1 MVKELKSNNVRFVQS
16 RVLIL
21 KIYEHSMFKAVFCFI
36 FFLLFASCAN
46 NLSAPVSER
55 SEELVIRSPIIVVNS
70 GDYINT
76 RTNSRLEDFSNRN
89 SGNRTYRVQSGD
101 NLISIAFRF
110 DIDFRSL
117 AMANELKPPYT
128 IFVDQELNL
137 DVRNMSD
144 LQSTRNNSLGVEA
157 PNNSVARTQVAAS
170 SRTGGIVRESITAR
184 SGDQMWEWPSS
195 WVIVGRFMQGQ
206 NKGIDI
212 SGSVGDPVFAA
223 NRGDVV
229 YSGRDD
235 VQGIGNLLIIR
246 HGERYLSAYG
256 HNSRMLV
263 TEGDAVESGQKIAE
277 VGSNSDGESILH
289 FEIRLDGKPTD
300 PLKVLPSR

>member
-1 MVKELKSNNVRFVQS
+1 MKL
-16 RVLIL
+16 
-21 KIYEHSMFKAVFCFI
+21 YEHSMFKAVFCVI
-36 FFLLFASCAN
+36 FSLMLASCVS

-55 SEELVIRSPIIVVNS
+55 SEDLVIRSPIIVLNS
-70 GDYINT
+70 GDYINAGA
-76 RTNSRLEDFSNRN
+76 NSRLGDFSNSN
-89 SGNRTYRVQSGD
+89 FDDKTYRVKSGD

-137 DVRNMSD
+137 DLRNMSD
-144 LQSTRNNSLGVEA
+144 LQSMRNNSLGVEA
-157 PNNSVARTQVAAS
+157 PKNSVARTQVAS

-184 SGDQMWEWPSS
+184 SGDQNWGWPSS
-195 WVIVGRFMQGQ
+195 GEIVGKFMLGQ

-223 NRGDVV
+223 NKGDVV

-277 VGSNSDGESILH
+277 VGNNSDGESILH

>member
-1 MVKELKSNNVRFVQS
+1 MRKDNNVRLTLQGN
-16 RVLIL
+16 LIL
-21 KIYEHSMFKAVFCFI
+21 KPYEHSVLKAKFYA
-36 FFLLFASCAN
+36 FFLLMLCSCASDF
-46 NLSAPVSER
+46 SAPVSER

-70 GDYINT
+70 ELDINT
-76 RTNSRLEDFSNRN
+76 GMNSRLADFSNID
-89 SGNRTYRVQSGD
+89 SDSRTYRVQSGD

-110 DIDFRSL
+110 DLDFRSL
-117 AMANELKPPYT
+117 AIANELEPPYT

-137 DVRNMSD
+137 DVRDISD
-144 LQSTRNNSLGVEA
+144 LQRMRNNNLGIDA
-157 PNNSVARTQVAAS
+157 PSNSVARTQGAS
-170 SRTGGIVRESITAR
+170 TQARSIVRESIAGR
-184 SGDQMWEWPSS
+184 SGEQAWGWPSLGT
-195 WVIVGRFMQGQ
+195 IVKKFIPGQ

-223 NRGDVV
+223 NEGDVV

-263 TEGDAVESGQKIAE
+263 TEGDTVNTGQKIAE
-277 VGSNSDGESILH
+277 IGNNPEGDPILH
-289 FEIRLDGKPTD
+289 FEIRLDGKPAD
-300 PLKVLPSR
+300 PLTFLPSR

>member
-1 MVKELKSNNVRFVQS
+1 MRFILL

-21 KIYEHSMFKAVFCFI
+21 KLYEHSMFKAVFCVI
-36 FFLLFASCAN
+36 FSLMLASCVS

-55 SEELVIRSPIIVVNS
+55 SEELVIRSPIIVLNS
-70 GDYINT
+70 GDYINAGA
-76 RTNSRLEDFSNRN
+76 NSRLGDFSNSN
-89 SGNRTYRVQSGD
+89 FDDKTYRVKSGD

-137 DVRNMSD
+137 DLRNMSD
-144 LQSTRNNSLGVEA
+144 LQSMRNNSLGVEA
-157 PNNSVARTQVAAS
+157 PKNSVARTQVAS

-184 SGDQMWEWPSS
+184 SGDQNWGWPSS
-195 WVIVGRFMQGQ
+195 GEIVGKFMLGQ

-223 NRGDVV
+223 NKGDVV

-277 VGSNSDGESILH
+277 VGNNSDGESILH

>member
-1 MVKELKSNNVRFVQS
+1 MRLMLQGNLTLK
-16 RVLIL
+16 L
-21 KIYEHSMFKAVFCFI
+21 YEHSMLKATFYAF
-36 FFLLFASCAN
+36 FFLMLCSCASDF
-46 NLSAPVSER
+46 SAPVSER

-70 GDYINT
+70 ELDINN
-76 RTNSRLEDFSNRN
+76 RTNSRLTDFSNID
-89 SGNRTYRVQSGD
+89 SDNRTYRVQSGD

-110 DIDFRSL
+110 DLDFRSL
-117 AMANELKPPYT
+117 AIANELEPPYT
-128 IFVDQELNL
+128 IFIDQELNL
-137 DVRNMSD
+137 DVRDISD
-144 LQSTRNNSLGVEA
+144 LQSMRNNNLGVDA
-157 PNNSVARTQVAAS
+157 PNNLVARTQGAS
-170 SRTGGIVRESITAR
+170 TQARGIVRESIAGR
-184 SGDQMWEWPSS
+184 SGGGEQAWGWPSLGT
-195 WVIVGRFMQGQ
+195 IVEEFMPGQ

-223 NRGDVV
+223 NEGDVV

-263 TEGDAVESGQKIAE
+263 TEGDTVNTGQKIAE
-277 VGSNSDGESILH
+277 IGNNPEGDPILH

-300 PLKVLPSR
+300 PLGILPSP

>member
-1 MVKELKSNNVRFVQS
+1 MKL
-16 RVLIL
+16 
-21 KIYEHSMFKAVFCFI
+21 YEHSMFKAVICVI
-36 FFLLFASCAN
+36 FSLMFASCVS

-70 GDYINT
+70 GDYTNT
-76 RTNSRLEDFSNRN
+76 GANSRLGDSSNSN
-89 SGNRTYRVQSGD
+89 FADRTYRVKSGD

-144 LQSTRNNSLGVEA
+144 LQSMRNNSLGIDA
-157 PNNSVARTQVAAS
+157 PKNSVARTQVAS

-184 SGDQMWEWPSS
+184 SGDQMWGWPSS
-195 WVIVGRFMQGQ
+195 GEIVGKFMLGQ

-223 NRGDVV
+223 NKGDVV

-263 TEGDAVESGQKIAE
+263 TEGDTVESGQKIAE
-277 VGSNSDGESILH
+277 VGNNSDGKSILH

>member
-1 MVKELKSNNVRFVQS
+1 M
-16 RVLIL
+16 IL
-21 KIYEHSMFKAVFCFI
+21 KLYEYRMFKALFYAFFCLI
-36 FFLLFASCAN
+36 LFSCAN
-46 NLSAPVSER
+46 DYSAPVSER
-55 SEELVIRSPIIVVNS
+55 SEELVIKRPIIVVNS
-70 GDYINT
+70 ALDINT
-76 RTNSRLEDFSNRN
+76 GTHSRLADFSNID
-89 SGNRTYRVQSGD
+89 SDSRTYRVQSGD

-110 DIDFRSL
+110 DLDFRSL
-117 AMANELKPPYT
+117 AIANELEPPYT

-137 DVRNMSD
+137 DVRDISD
-144 LQSTRNNSLGVEA
+144 LQRMRNNNLGIDA
-157 PNNSVARTQVAAS
+157 PSNSVARTQGAS
-170 SRTGGIVRESITAR
+170 TQARSIVRESIAGR
-184 SGDQMWEWPSS
+184 SGEQAWGWPSLGT
-195 WVIVGRFMQGQ
+195 IVKKFIPGQ

-223 NRGDVV
+223 NEGDVV

-263 TEGDAVESGQKIAE
+263 TEGDTVDTGQKIAE
-277 VGSNSDGESILH
+277 IGNNPEGDPILH

-300 PLKVLPSR
+300 PLGILPSP

>member
-1 MVKELKSNNVRFVQS
+1 MLK
-16 RVLIL
+16 L
-21 KIYEHSMFKAVFCFI
+21 YEHSMFKAVFCVI
-36 FFLLFASCAN
+36 FFLVFASCGSN
-46 NLSAPVSER
+46 FSAPVSER

-76 RTNSRLEDFSNRN
+76 RANSRLGDFSNSN
-89 SGNRTYRVQSGD
+89 SDNRTYRVKSGD

-144 LQSTRNNSLGVEA
+144 LQSMRNNSLGVEA
-157 PNNSVARTQVAAS
+157 PNNSVARTQVAS
-170 SRTGGIVRESITAR
+170 SRAGGIVRESITAR
-184 SGDQMWEWPSS
+184 SGAPKWGWPSS
-195 WVIVGRFMQGQ
+195 GEIVGKFMLGQ

-212 SGSVGDPVFAA
+212 GGSVGDPVFAA
-223 NRGDVV
+223 SKGDVV

-277 VGSNSDGESILH
+277 VGNNSDGESILH

>member
-1 MVKELKSNNVRFVQS
+1 MIKGLKGNNVRFVLL
-16 RVLIL
+16 RVLTL
-21 KIYEHSMFKAVFCFI
+21 KLYEHSMFKAVFCVI
-36 FFLLFASCAN
+36 FSLMFASCVS

-55 SEELVIRSPIIVVNS
+55 SEELVIRSPIIVLNS
-70 GDYINT
+70 GDYINAGA
-76 RTNSRLEDFSNRN
+76 NSRLGDFSNSN
-89 SGNRTYRVQSGD
+89 FDDKTYRVKSGD

-137 DVRNMSD
+137 DLRNMSD
-144 LQSTRNNSLGVEA
+144 LQSMRNNSLGVEA
-157 PNNSVARTQVAAS
+157 PKNSVARTQVAS

-184 SGDQMWEWPSS
+184 SGDQNWGWPSS
-195 WVIVGRFMQGQ
+195 GEIVGKFMLGQ

-223 NRGDVV
+223 NKGDVV

-277 VGSNSDGESILH
+277 VGNNSDGESILH

>member
-1 MVKELKSNNVRFVQS
+1 MRKDNNVRLTLQENQ
-16 RVLIL
+16 IL
-21 KIYEHSMFKAVFCFI
+21 KLCEHSMLKATFYAF
-36 FFLLFASCAN
+36 FFLMLCSCASDF
-46 NLSAPVSER
+46 SAPVSER

-70 GDYINT
+70 ELDLNN
-76 RTNSRLEDFSNRN
+76 RTNSRLTDFSNIDAD
-89 SGNRTYRVQSGD
+89 NRIYRVQSGD

-110 DIDFRSL
+110 DLDFRSL
-117 AMANELKPPYT
+117 AIANELEPPYT

-137 DVRNMSD
+137 DVRDISD
-144 LQSTRNNSLGVEA
+144 LQRMRNNNLGIDA
-157 PNNSVARTQVAAS
+157 PSNSVARTQGAS
-170 SRTGGIVRESITAR
+170 TQARSIGRESIAGR
-184 SGDQMWEWPSS
+184 SGEQAWGWPSLGT
-195 WVIVGRFMQGQ
+195 VVEKFIPGQ

-223 NRGDVV
+223 NEGDVV

-263 TEGDAVESGQKIAE
+263 TEGDTVNTGQKIAE
-277 VGSNSDGESILH
+277 IGNNPEGDPILH
-289 FEIRLDGKPTD
+289 FEIRLDGKPAA
-300 PLKVLPSR
+300 PLPFLPSR

>member
-1 MVKELKSNNVRFVQS
+1 MIKGLKGNNVRFVQL

-21 KIYEHSMFKAVFCFI
+21 KVCENSMAKLVFCVI
-36 FFLLFASCAN
+36 FFLLFASCVS

-55 SEELVIRSPIIVVNS
+55 SEELVTRSPIIVLNS

-76 RTNSRLEDFSNRN
+76 RANSRLEDFSNN
-89 SGNRTYRVQSGD
+89 DSGNRIYRVQSGD

-117 AMANELKPPYT
+117 AMANGLESPYT

-137 DVRNMSD
+137 DVSNMSD
-144 LQSTRNNSLGVEA
+144 LQSIRNNRLGVEA
-157 PNNSVARTQVAAS
+157 PNNSVARTQVAS
-170 SRTGGIVRESITAR
+170 IRTGDIVRESITAR
-184 SGDQMWEWPSS
+184 SGDQIWEWPSS
-195 WVIVGRFMQGQ
+195 GAIVGRFMLGQ

-223 NRGDVV
+223 NKGDVV

-277 VGSNSDGESILH
+277 VGNNSEGQSILH

-300 PLKVLPSR
+300 PLKILPSR

>member
-1 MVKELKSNNVRFVQS
+1 MRFVLL

-21 KIYEHSMFKAVFCFI
+21 KLYEHSMFKAVFCVI
-36 FFLLFASCAN
+36 FSLTFASCVS

-55 SEELVIRSPIIVVNS
+55 SEELVVRSPIIVVNS
-70 GDYINT
+70 GVYKNT
-76 RTNSRLEDFSNRN
+76 GANSKLGDFSNSN
-89 SGNRTYRVQSGD
+89 FADRTYRVKSGD

-144 LQSTRNNSLGVEA
+144 LQSMRNNSLGVDA
-157 PNNSVARTQVAAS
+157 PKNSVARTQVAS
-170 SRTGGIVRESITAR
+170 SRTRGIVRESITAR
-184 SGDQMWEWPSS
+184 SGEQMWGWPSS
-195 WVIVGRFMQGQ
+195 GEIVGKFMLGQ

-223 NRGDVV
+223 NKGDVV

-277 VGSNSDGESILH
+277 VGNNSDGKSILH

>member
-1 MVKELKSNNVRFVQS
+1 MRFILL

-21 KIYEHSMFKAVFCFI
+21 KLYEHSMFKAVFCVI
-36 FFLLFASCAN
+36 FSLMLASCVS

-55 SEELVIRSPIIVVNS
+55 SEELVIRSPIIVLNS
-70 GDYINT
+70 GDYINAGA
-76 RTNSRLEDFSNRN
+76 NSRLGDFSNSN
-89 SGNRTYRVQSGD
+89 FGDKTYRVKSGD

-137 DVRNMSD
+137 DLRNMSD
-144 LQSTRNNSLGVEA
+144 LQSMRNNSLGVEA
-157 PNNSVARTQVAAS
+157 PKNSVARTQVAS

-184 SGDQMWEWPSS
+184 SGDQMWGWPSS
-195 WVIVGRFMQGQ
+195 GEIVGKFMLGQ

-223 NRGDVV
+223 NKGDVV

-277 VGSNSDGESILH
+277 VGNNSDGESILH